1 MKTSSPVPLAKK
13 VAIGIIALLLGLVAV
28 SPGWI
33 VRAQSTGFTM
43 VVKAGFDEYYK
54 DTLWIPVRI
63 TLTNDG
69 PDVSGSIKI
78 AAPRS
83 DGSTVDYSR
92 AVELPSGSRKEVYL
106 FVTVEGYVSKINVAF
121 VSGSDQL
128 ALQSA
133 RVSQVSGSDLLY
145 GVLAA
150 SPSAFNVL
158 TQVNPINGQGRVA
171 QLNLEDLP
179 SASAAWRALDALVIS
194 DVDTGLLSL
203 EQREALRAWVSGGGR
218 LIVTGGS
225 NWQKV
230 SAGLG
235 DLLPVAL
242 SGSQTVTGL
251 TALGTF
257 AYTDAP
263 GDSALVTTGTVQPGA
278 TTLVSAADNTP
289 LIVERSLGYGEVNFL
304 AFDPTLAPIK
314 NWQGL
319 EGVLRGLLS
328 AANERPGWA
337 GAYRS
342 WYNAGEAINAIPG
355 ISLPPILQVCVF
367 IGGYIFAIGPINYLI
382 LRRLK
387 RRELAWMTVPAI
399 VILFTVVTY
408 LASFGLRGTQAT
420 LHRLTVAQVW
430 ENSDRATVETLVGI
444 FSPSRSQYDL
454 QVEGDLLLRPLPSD
468 TSYGSVDSSL
478 SGASIEQGDS
488 VVIKNVR
495 VDVGAIKPFI
505 AQGQIAAPEFKSA
518 ITYTVAGSQPVL
530 KGTVTNLSDV
540 VLKDAVV
547 LAFSG
552 FQRVGDVAPG
562 APVEV
567 NIPLTSNR
575 ATWTFQSQNQ
585 VLPPNIGV
593 FSAYPASYYSGYDT
607 TIENILG
614 TAAYYDDR
622 ETYRRYSLLT
632 WLFDPYSSG
641 GRGSGTYLVGWA
653 DASPVNISLV
663 NAGFNTADQTL
674 YLIRLQPK
682 MVVSTGAIT
691 VPPGLMTWE
700 TLDPGTGG
708 AGSPYDTYLSQG
720 YFSIRYRPFASL
732 DYRKVKSLT
741 LHLESYGITG
751 SVPLSV
757 SVWDQTQGDW
767 VEIKN
772 VRWGSTPL
780 ELPEKY
786 VGSDGRID
794 LRIEN
799 TTLNSVSIENI
810 DFTLVVER

>member
-13 VAIGIIALLLGLVAV
+13 VAIGISALLLGLVAV

-43 VVKAGFDEYYK
+43 VVQAGFDGYYK

-106 FVTVEGYVSKINVAF
+106 FVVVEGYVSKISVAF

-133 RVSQVSGSDLLY
+133 RVTQLSGSDLLY

-158 TQVNPINGQGRVA
+158 TQVDPINGQGRVA

-179 SASAAWRALDALVIS
+179 PASIAWRALDALVIS
-194 DVDTGLLSL
+194 DVDTGLLSP

-314 NWQGL
+314 NWKGL

-337 GAYRS
+337 GAYRN

-355 ISLPPILQVCVF
+355 ISLPHILQVCVF

-387 RRELAWMTVPAI
+387 RRELAWITVPAI

-444 FSPSRSQYDL
+444 FSPNRSQYDL

-468 TSYGSVDSSL
+468 TYYGSVDSSL

-488 VVIKNVR
+488 AVIKNVR

-518 ITYTVAGSQPVL
+518 LTYTVAGSQPVL

-540 VLKDAVV
+540 ALKDAVV
-547 LAFSG
+547 LTFSG

-562 APVEV
+562 AQVEV

-575 ATWTFQSQNQ
+575 ATLTLQSQNQ
-585 VLPPNIGV
+585 I
-593 FSAYPASYYSGYDT
+593 SASPSVSSTYGYYSGYDST
-607 TIENILG
+607 VEDILG
-614 TAAYYDDR
+614 TTSYYDNR
-622 ETYRRYSLLT
+622 ENYRRYSLLT
-632 WLFDPYSSG
+632 SLFDPNSSG

-653 DASPVNISLV
+653 DSSPVNVSLV
-663 NAGFNTADQTL
+663 NEGFNTADQTL
-674 YLIRLQPK
+674 YIVRLQPK
-682 MVVSTGAIT
+682 RVVSTGVIT
-691 VPPGLMTWE
+691 LPPGLMTWE
-700 TLDPGTGG
+700 PLDPGTGG
-708 AGSPYDTYLSQG
+708 AGSPYDTYLGQG
-720 YFSIRYRPFASL
+720 YFSIRYRPFAGL
-732 DYRKVKSLT
+732 DYHKVKSLT
-741 LHLESYGITG
+741 LHLESHGITG
-751 SVPLSV
+751 SVPLTV

-767 VEIKN
+767 VELKK
-772 VRWGSTPL
+772 VRWGSTQL
-780 ELPEKY
+780 ESPEKY